1 MAIRFA
7 TVEDIPALVAL
18 GKRMHAITRFR
29 AFDYDDERVSQAL
42 HAALVEG
49 RGRYVC
55 FVAVDSDKQ
64 LAGTLLAVLER
75 HIFSEQLTASVMH
88 YDVLPERRM
97 GGYGLRLMKAFE
109 QWAINRKAAEI
120 SFGVN
125 SGEGCEQVGSFARR
139 IGFAVV
145 GENFVKAIHMRHEG
159 DPF

>member
-29 AFDYDDERVSQAL
+29 AFDYDEERVAQAL
-42 HAALVEG
+42 RAALVEA

-55 FVAVDSDKQ
+55 IVAEDSKGQ
-64 LAGTLLAVLER
+64 VIGMLLAVLER
-75 HIFSEQLTASVMH
+75 HIFSEHLIASVMIFI
-88 YDVLPERRM
+88 VLPERRM

-109 QWAINRKAAEI
+109 QWARNRQAAEI
-120 SFGVN
+120 SFGIN

-139 IGFAVV
+139 SGFAAV
-145 GENFVKAIHMRHEG
+145 GENFVKEIR
-159 DPF
+159 